1 MEVEAMSAA
10 MELYENKDE
19 AKFLAYCQEKNLEV
33 KVINEKDGV
42 KTFRIAGVVDAVFYN
57 KPGKAKSVSIIV
69 VPN

>member
-1 MEVEAMSAA
+1 METEAMGAA

-42 KTFRIAGVVDAVFYN
+42 KTFRVAGVVDLVFYN
-57 KPGKAKSVSIIV
+57 KPGKAKSVSIVV